1 MNQSITA
8 TKSRA
13 TKPGSIKP
21 NTTEAMRSLL
31 SEIRRCIPLDLPEAS
46 LCGGKCLGC
55 SKKMLEMLDTEVCFW
70 ESRLDDEVPGLADL
84 KSLQRLAERTHMILK
99 RNQLV

>member
-8 TKSRA
+8 TKSRT

-84 KSLQRLAERTHMILK
+84 KSLQRLAERTHKILK

>member
-8 TKSRA
+8 TKNRA

-70 ESRLDDEVPGLADL
+70 ESHLDDEVPGLADL
-84 KSLQRLAERTHMILK
+84 KSLQRLAERTHKILK

>member
-1 MNQSITA
+1 MNQSITT
-8 TKSRA
+8 TKNRA

-84 KSLQRLAERTHMILK
+84 KSLQRLAERTHKILK

>member
-1 MNQSITA
+1 
-8 TKSRA
+8 
-13 TKPGSIKP
+13 
-21 NTTEAMRSLL
+21 MRSLL

-84 KSLQRLAERTHMILK
+84 KSLQCLAERTHKILK

>member
-8 TKSRA
+8 AKSRA

-31 SEIRRCIPLDLPEAS
+31 NEIRRCIPLDLPEAS

-84 KSLQRLAERTHMILK
+84 KSLQRLAERTHKILK

>member
-13 TKPGSIKP
+13 TKPGSIKL

-31 SEIRRCIPLDLPEAS
+31 NEIRRCIPLDLPEAS

-84 KSLQRLAERTHMILK
+84 KSLQRLAERTHKILK

>member
-8 TKSRA
+8 TKSSA

-84 KSLQRLAERTHMILK
+84 KSLQRLAERTHKILK

>member
-21 NTTEAMRSLL
+21 NTTEAMHSLL

-55 SKKMLEMLDTEVCFW
+55 SKKILEMLDTEVCFW

-84 KSLQRLAERTHMILK
+84 KSLQRLAERTHKILK

>member
-1 MNQSITA
+1 
-8 TKSRA
+8 
-13 TKPGSIKP
+13 
-21 NTTEAMRSLL
+21 MRSLL

-70 ESRLDDEVPGLADL
+70 EFRLDDEVPGLADL
-84 KSLQRLAERTHMILK
+84 KSLQRLAERTHKILK

>member
-55 SKKMLEMLDTEVCFW
+55 SKKMLEMLDTEICFW

-84 KSLQRLAERTHMILK
+84 KSLQRLAERTHKILK

>member
-1 MNQSITA
+1 LNQSITA
-8 TKSRA
+8 AKSSA

-31 SEIRRCIPLDLPEAS
+31 SEIRRCIPLNLPEAS

-84 KSLQRLAERTHMILK
+84 KSLQRLAERTHKILK
-99 RNQLV
+99 RNQLI

>member
-1 MNQSITA
+1 LNQSITA
-8 TKSRA
+8 AKSSA

-31 SEIRRCIPLDLPEAS
+31 GEIRRCIPLNLPEAS

-84 KSLQRLAERTHMILK
+84 KSLQRLAERTHKILK
-99 RNQLV
+99 RNQLI